1 MKPVILRAFKTAKN
15 KLKAKS
21 EVGDD
26 YVSKKEF
33 KYLLKYLRQYYEYWV
48 AFDKIDSNDDR
59 RVSQKEFAQ
68 ALPIMKKWGIEVT
81 DPAATFKQIDKDNGG
96 EITFKEFCDWAIKKN
111 LDIDEDDD
119 EL

>member
-1 MKPVILRAFKTAKN
+1 
-15 KLKAKS
+15 
-21 EVGDD
+21 
-26 YVSKKEF
+26 
-33 KYLLKYLRQYYEYWV
+33 
-48 AFDKIDSNDDR
+48 
-59 RVSQKEFAQ
+59 
-68 ALPIMKKWGIEVT
+68 MKKWGIEVT